1 MESEIQVI
9 EIMKDLFFV
18 ERGFLNGNHFVYRGT
33 KPVLIDTGY
42 VRDFDQTAQVIEGL
56 GVDLSRVRLIINTH
70 AHCDHIGGNRFIQQK
85 SDCDIA
91 LHQVGKHFIDT
102 RDDWSTWWRY
112 YSQEADFFECT
123 IALEDGDMVSVGP
136 YEFQV
141 IHTPGHAAD
150 GIVLYHRDSGV
161 LISSDTLWEDDMA
174 VMTLRVEGSRALF
187 FQLESLDKLAD
198 LKITTVY
205 PGHGKPFTDVK
216 KAISSARRR
225 VKGFL
230 ENREKIGEDQL
241 KKIMIYT
248 LLMHGSIDEAR
259 FFDQLMG
266 TFWFR
271 ETVDL
276 YFSGEYESKYN
287 EVMKVLFNRDL
298 VRRRGSRIYSTVKP

>member
-1 MESEIQVI
+1 MESETQVI

-18 ERGFLNGNHFVYRGT
+18 ERGYLNGNHFVYTGSN
-33 KPVLIDTGY
+33 PVLIDTGY
-42 VRDFDQTAQVIEGL
+42 VRDFEQTARAITGL

-70 AHCDHIGGNRFIQQK
+70 THCDHIGGNSSIQER
-85 SDCDIA
+85 SNCEIA
-91 LHQVGKHFIDT
+91 LHRVGKYFIDT

-112 YSQEADFFECT
+112 YSQDADFFKCT
-123 IALEDGDMVSVGP
+123 VALEDGDMVAVGP

-141 IHTPGHAAD
+141 IHTPGHAGD
-150 GIVLYHRDSGV
+150 GIVLYHRGSGV

-187 FQLESLDKLAD
+187 FHLESLDKLAD

-248 LLMHGSIDEAR
+248 LLMRGSVDEAR
-259 FFDQLMG
+259 FFEQLMG

-271 ETVDL
+271 ETVDM
-276 YFSGEYESKYN
+276 YFIGKYEAKYD
-287 EVMKVLFNRDL
+287 EVMKGLLDRGL
-298 VRRRGSRIYSTVKP
+298 VRRRGDHIYSSVKP

>member
-1 MESEIQVI
+1 VKTNVI

-18 ERGFLNGNHFVYRGT
+18 ERGYLNGNHFVYRGT

-42 VRDFDQTAQVIEGL
+42 VRDFDQTAQVIAGL
-56 GVDLSRVRLIINTH
+56 GIDLSRVRLIINTH
-70 AHCDHIGGNRFIQQK
+70 THCDHIGGNRSIQER
-85 SDCDIA
+85 SNCDIA

-102 RDDWSTWWRY
+102 QDDWSTWWRY
-112 YSQEADFFECT
+112 YSQEADFFKCT
-123 IALEDGDMVSVGP
+123 VALEDGDMVAVGP

-150 GIVLYHRDSGV
+150 GIVLYHPDSGV

-187 FQLESLDKLAD
+187 FHLESLDRLED
-198 LKITTVY
+198 LKITTAY
-205 PGHGKPFTDVK
+205 PGHGRPFTGVK
-216 KAISSARRR
+216 KAISRARRR
-225 VKGFL
+225 IKGFL
-230 ENREKIGEDQL
+230 ENRERIGDDLL

-248 LLMHGSIDEAR
+248 LLMHGSVDETR

-271 ETVDL
+271 ETVDM
-276 YFSGEYESKYN
+276 YFTGECEAKYD
-287 EVMKVLFNRDL
+287 EVMKGLFNRDL